1 MYENIIDLIQFPP
14 SEPLNIEDLD
24 LLFTLAE
31 SHLNLYQFIK
41 AESVLK
47 KIAHYMT
54 KYNNLVVN
62 PKEMEDRLDVLYD
75 SVRKKQSTVQ
85 I

>member
-1 MYENIIDLIQFPP
+1 MYNNIIDLIPFPP
-14 SEPLNIEDLD
+14 SEPLNIDDLD
-24 LLFTLAE
+24 LLLILAE
-31 SHLNLYQFIK
+31 SHLNLYQFNK

-54 KYNNLVVN
+54 KYNSLILN
-62 PKEMEDRLDVLYD
+62 PKEMEDRVDVLYD
-75 SVRKKQSTVQ
+75 SVRKKQITFH